1 MATVLS
7 LAMKISA
14 NTAGIAKG
22 AKDTSKKLTGI
33 KKSAD
38 SAASAMRT
46 LVGIEIGRI
55 LANGFA
61 TAARSAVNYANA
73 LRDTIDRTA
82 KLASQTGIGVEA
94 LQGFAIAA
102 SLGGTDLETFSNN
115 VKRLT
120 VRVGRLAES
129 GKTEIFQKLGIDFQN
144 FQSLAPEE
152 QFKVLAKAIDGI
164 ADPAE
169 KARVAVE
176 LFGKAGAEMLPM
188 LSSDFLELQERL
200 ERLGV
205 ILSADQ
211 TAAIE
216 EMNDALTLVQATFD
230 GIIGQV
236 TANLAP
242 IISAMAE
249 DFLSFVEGYN
259 GLGDGSGGTALADS
273 ITEALFDGAEYLADI
288 FDYFMDQVGGFAG
301 IMEGVANVFEFTANV
316 FTAVAETL
324 RTIFNVF
331 EMIGNAIMLGLGKI
345 LEGLG
350 SWVSSDLEQAG
361 RDLAASSSA
370 SLMQNAAEAGDA
382 AAHAFNA
389 ALGDRNFGRESGESS
404 GMAGSAVRGARARFD
419 ARNSP
424 AAQAEREAKR
434 AEREAARQAAA
445 DAQKEAERQ
454 KKIEAEKEK
463 AAKAEEK
470 RQSELDSMKADLAQ
484 KEFQYAAKN
493 AEDLAA
499 VNQKALEQSDI
510 RSGGISQVLAM
521 ATGRED
527 PAIVEARK
535 QLKEL
540 KAMRV
545 AVELMGETVD
555 IVGAA

>member
-14 NTAGIAKG
+14 NTAGISKG
-22 AKDTSKKLTGI
+22 AKDTAKKLTGI

-38 SAASAMRT
+38 TAASALKT
-46 LVGIEIGRI
+46 LVGIEIGKI
-55 LANGFA
+55 LAQGFVS
-61 TAARSAVNYANA
+61 AARSAINYANA

-82 KLASQTGIGVEA
+82 KLANQTGIGVEA

-102 SLGGTDLETFSNN
+102 SLGGTDLETFANN

-129 GKTEIFQKLGIDFQN
+129 GKTEVFEKLGIDFQK

-152 QFKVLAKAIDGI
+152 QFKVLAKAVSGI
-164 ADPAE
+164 EDPAE
-169 KARVAVE
+169 KARIAVE

-188 LSSDFLELQERL
+188 LNSDFAALQERL
-200 ERLGV
+200 EKLGV

-211 TAAIE
+211 TSAIE

-242 IISAMAE
+242 IVTAMAE
-249 DFLSFVEGYN
+249 DLLTFIEGYQ
-259 GLGDGSGGTALADS
+259 GLGDGTGGTALADS
-273 ITEALFDGAEYLADI
+273 ITTALFDGAEYLAGI
-288 FDYFMDQVGGFAG
+288 FDYFIEQVGGFAG
-301 IMEGVANVFEFTANV
+301 IMQGVAAVFEFTANV

-345 LEGLG
+345 LKGLG

-361 RDLAASSSA
+361 RDLAASATSSF
-370 SLMQNAAEAGDA
+370 MQNATEAGDA

-389 ALGDRNFGRESGESS
+389 ALGDRNFGREGGGGE
-404 GMAGSAVRGARARFD
+404 GMASGAVRAARERYENRETD
-419 ARNSP
+419 P
-424 AAQAEREAKR
+424 AALAEREAKR
-434 AEREAARQAAA
+434 AEREAARKAAA
-445 DAQKEAERQ
+445 EA
-454 KKIEAEKEK
+454 AAAEK
-463 AAKAEEK
+463 AAEEQRKIEEK
-470 RQSELDSMKADLAQ
+470 RQSDLMAAHEKFAKTSQDMEQDRLDKLS
-484 KEFQYAAKN
+484 EN
-493 AEDLAA
+493 TR
-499 VNQKALEQSDI
+499 KALEVSDI
-510 RSGGISQVLAM
+510 RSGGISQVIAM

-527 PAIVEARK
+527 PAVQEARK
-535 QLKEL
+535 QVRKLDEIRSEIRNL
-540 KAMRV
+540 GGT
-545 AVELMGETVD
+545 VE
-555 IVGAA
+555 IAGAA